1 MNGSKHDREYWE
13 ERYAKDETGWD
24 IGCVSTPI
32 KEYIDQ
38 LTNMNMK
45 ILIPGC
51 GNAHEAQYLHEQ
63 GFNNVFVIDIAQ
75 KALDN
80 LLDRMPGFPLQNL
93 IIGDYFAHEGQYD
106 LILEQTFFSSLEPRL
121 RTDYAKKAHDL
132 LVPYGKLS
140 GVLFDFELD
149 SGPPYGGTKIEYK
162 GYFNPI
168 FNIRTF
174 ETCYNS
180 IESRQGIELF
190 MILESPAPSGV

>member
-1 MNGSKHDREYWE
+1 MNNSEHDREYWE

-24 IGCVSTPI
+24 IGRVSAPL

-38 LTNMNMK
+38 LTDKEMK

-63 GFNNVFVIDIAQ
+63 GFGNVFVIDLAQ
-75 KALDN
+75 KALES
-80 LLDRMPGFPLQNL
+80 LLDRTPDFPLQQL
-93 IIGDYFAHEGQYD
+93 MLGDYFTHEGQYD

-121 RTDYAKKAHDL
+121 RTAYAKKAHDL

-149 SGPPYGGTKIEYK
+149 SGPPYGGTQIEYK
-162 GYFNPI
+162 GYFNSF

-180 IESRQGIELF
+180 IKSRQGIELF
-190 MILESPAPSGV
+190 ITLERAAKTID

>member
-1 MNGSKHDREYWE
+1 MNNSLYDTEYWE
-13 ERYAKDETGWD
+13 DRYTKNETSWD
-24 IGCVSTPI
+24 VGCVSAPL

-38 LTNMNMK
+38 LTDRDIS

-51 GNAHEAQYLHEQ
+51 GNAHEAQYLHEK
-63 GFNNVFVIDIAQ
+63 GFSNVFVIDLAQ

-80 LLDRMPGFPLQNL
+80 LLDRTPDFPPDNL
-93 IIGDYFAHEGQYD
+93 ILGDFFAHEGQYD

-121 RTDYAKKAHDL
+121 RTDYARKTHDL

-149 SGPPYGGTKIEYK
+149 SGPPYGGTKSEYQ
-162 GYFNPI
+162 GYFKYYYNT
-168 FNIRTF
+168 RTF

-180 IESRQGIELF
+180 IESRQSIELF
-190 MILESPAPSGV
+190 MILESLAPGGI